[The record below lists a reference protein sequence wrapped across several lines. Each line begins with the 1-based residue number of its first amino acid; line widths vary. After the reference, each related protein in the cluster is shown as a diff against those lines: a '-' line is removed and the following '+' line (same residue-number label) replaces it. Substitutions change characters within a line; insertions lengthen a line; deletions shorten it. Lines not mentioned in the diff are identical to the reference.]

1 VLSTDGEEV
10 GQRGA
15 IHHAKEHR
23 GELRLIP
30 TRVFNVESVYKL
42 VDLAVCTRDRNFTT
56 ALSRAMADELV
67 QVATA
72 RGQRLRKLAIP
83 FGGGGT
89 DAAAFAA
96 AGITATSVI
105 GLPTGLFSR
114 SQYYHTENDIVE
126 KIEPRAVEAV
136 IGIAVDYVRGLD
148 EG

>member
-1 VLSTDGEEV
+1 
-10 GQRGA
+10 
-15 IHHAKEHR
+15 
-23 GELRLIP
+23 
-30 TRVFNVESVYKL
+30 
-42 VDLAVCTRDRNFTT
+42 
-56 ALSRAMADELV
+56 MADELV